1 MSPIYMDGNGMGM
14 ENMHTTGHY
23 GIEHK
28 YFFYIPWSD
37 IDVGESIK
45 RWYKRG
51 MGDVWETHTHIEL

>member
-28 YFFYIPWSD
+28 YFFYIP
-37 IDVGESIK
+37 
-45 RWYKRG
+45 
-51 MGDVWETHTHIEL
+51 